1 MNTLLKGII
10 SHLPGVH
17 AMDRHLWRRYTGQKG
32 PEIYPP
38 GHFYSPCPDLESV
51 RSRATALWS
60 KDVDRNPSL
69 QLGPDAQTALIKELA
84 RFYTDFTWP
93 DQPYPDYRYYLA
105 NSWFGH
111 GDAISLYGVLR
122 YFRPNRVIE
131 MGSGFSSALML
142 DTNEKFLAHAVR
154 FTCIDPFPERLR
166 SLLRDADRQNVG
178 VVPDIV
184 QNVPIATFSERD
196 ANDILFVDSLPVA
209 KIGSDVN
216 YLIFEILPALKPGVL
231 VHFHDILW
239 PFEYPLEWVLAG
251 TAWNETYVVRAF
263 LQYNH
268 MFEVLLF
275 NSYLGDKFTSLF
287 EALMPSFLK
296 DIGGSLWLRKRGV
309 VDSALCDS

>member
-1 MNTLLKGII
+1 
-10 SHLPGVH
+10 
-17 AMDRHLWRRYTGQKG
+17 
-32 PEIYPP
+32 
-38 GHFYSPCPDLESV
+38 
-51 RSRATALWS
+51 
-60 KDVDRNPSL
+60 
-69 QLGPDAQTALIKELA
+69 LA

-93 DQPYPDYRYYLA
+93 DQPYPDNRYYLA

-131 MGSGFSSALML
+131 MGSGFSSALIL

-154 FTCIDPFPERLR
+154 FTFFDPFPERLR
-166 SLLRDADRQNVG
+166 SLLRDTDRQNVG

-184 QNVPIATFSERD
+184 QNVPIATFSELD

-239 PFEYPLEWVLAG
+239 PFEYPLEWVLAS
-251 TAWNETYVVRAF
+251 TAWNEAYVVRAF

-268 MFEVLLF
+268 TFEMLLF
-275 NSYLGDKFTSLF
+275 NSYLGDKFASLF
-287 EALMPSFLK
+287 EALMPNFLK
-296 DIGGSLWLRKRGV
+296 DIGGSLCLRKRGI